1 METRTKKTFLSKLID
16 TLKNTALYSIL
27 LDESA
32 GTTIDS
38 DGTDTMSKI
47 ESLAQESRMSTEEVM
62 KIEAEFNKAHSKMNN
77 LTKEVE
83 TIEDEKEKTT
93 DEFVVPKEKLKP
105 YQKQSR
111 KVTQE
116 QNKDMEK

>member
-38 DGTDTMSKI
+38 EGTDTMSKV
-47 ESLAQESRMSTEEVM
+47 ESLAQESKMSTEEVM

-83 TIEDEKEKTT
+83 TIEDKKEETT
-93 DEFVVPKEKLKP
+93 DKFVVPKDKLKP
-105 YQKQSR
+105 YQKQAR
-111 KVTQE
+111 KIAQE